1 MVLIALEF
9 DKPRWTPA
17 QARKWMKDNDV
28 NYIGR
33 AVQTAY
39 SIRYDITKNR
49 RFKTFGSK
57 RTAQGIRL
65 IFGFL

>member
-9 DKPRWTPA
+9 DKPRWTPV
-17 QARKWMKDNDV
+17 QARKWMKDHDI
-28 NYIGR
+28 NYFGR
-33 AVQTAY
+33 AVQTPY
-39 SIRYDITKNR
+39 SIRYNTAKNM

-65 IFGFL
+65 IFGFP